1 MGIWE
6 YTPLMTDDCDPTP
19 ESLREHERVQE
30 QVSREAAAA
39 ALTEDEARAEL
50 RRADK
55 ARYLQE
61 KLAEQERADREAG
74 S

>member
-1 MGIWE
+1 
-6 YTPLMTDDCDPTP
+6 MTADSDPTP
-19 ESLREHERVQE
+19 VELREHERAQE
-30 QVSREAAAA
+30 QVSRAAAAA
-39 ALTEDEARAEL
+39 ALTEDEARSEL

-61 KLAEQERADREAG
+61 KLAEQERADRESG